1 METKRFEFISY
12 PYNCEYGSSPNATV
26 TYTIHE
32 RDVKLDEMR
41 DAFEQ
46 FLRGA
51 GYVIPFEEEWRRV
64 KKIKLRGGDE
74 YDVHTNWRKVAQPSP
89 STVKQAKKTYNKRFR
104 KESRNQISK
113 EAE

>member
-1 METKRFEFISY
+1 M
-12 PYNCEYGSSPNATV
+12 
-26 TYTIHE
+26 
-32 RDVKLDEMR
+32 
-41 DAFEQ
+41 
-46 FLRGA
+46 
-51 GYVIPFEEEWRRV
+51 

-74 YDVHTNWRKVAQPSP
+74 YDVHTNWRKVAQPPS